1 MSNLSNQNSS
11 KMNENVIHP
20 NNIECLKHC
29 TNYNLL
35 IKLHQTNYKDYSFFS
50 KINHAQKNDVFLIN
64 NYSSSEIIQTI
75 FKNSINSNQ
84 SLVIPYNYES
94 LFSKSSIDKSIKD
107 KIIHYPLESEKIS
120 KNFIDFSKNIGN
132 HLDNEGLNLLIKFDL
147 NSDNKSIILDKNI
160 LYNLLSFKISG
171 KIHKTD
177 LLLDKDVLFLIDIK
191 KIIKSIQ
198 IKLEYLQTIIKQPY
212 NMKYFFIPLLE
223 YQNIG
228 IIISPNSQFTPFNI
242 NEMKTNFN
250 SIVKQKF
257 ILKSIIISL
266 NISSLFKNIIIN
278 TYNPFIKGIENNKEK
293 LSDYTN
299 DETTSSSSNNSPNL
313 SYEKVY
319 ENLNMPL
326 DNNFCLFNNYTNIN
340 NNLNNKN
347 NINKNYINNN
357 LNQSY
362 KNKLKTHYLKSNN
375 NKKKQFNNYNC
386 NNDIYK
392 NRNYYQKYFDI
403 NTIIIN
409 SNDIFSK
416 TLFNRYQDK
425 SNSTCN
431 LKILIEFLK
440 IHIKKPLSE
449 ITIFDF
455 FSYFSF
461 LSSFS
466 LKIPLFN
473 KDGTIIKTTLT
484 PTLHELKLY
493 IKNPKY
499 IKKIEKKLQLN
510 KNISEKK
517 TSSPL
522 SLNDKDNNIYK
533 EIEGFEISILE
544 NGTIL
549 RISYNENKPYYLT
562 ESLFENLEKLMNLF
576 KCFKKINIAKN
587 ILIDKSFIS
596 IGWNSINASNIF
608 SSSFIFYYLFNGN
621 LLGVLSDIKENEKYF
636 WLNSIEEIQNKRKKV
651 DYNYLIEENYC
662 KVYDFINNSNKK

>member
-1 MSNLSNQNSS
+1 
-11 KMNENVIHP
+11 
-20 NNIECLKHC
+20 
-29 TNYNLL
+29 
-35 IKLHQTNYKDYSFFS
+35 
-50 KINHAQKNDVFLIN
+50 
-64 NYSSSEIIQTI
+64 
-75 FKNSINSNQ
+75 
-84 SLVIPYNYES
+84 
-94 LFSKSSIDKSIKD
+94 
-107 KIIHYPLESEKIS
+107 
-120 KNFIDFSKNIGN
+120 
-132 HLDNEGLNLLIKFDL
+132 
-147 NSDNKSIILDKNI
+147 
-160 LYNLLSFKISG
+160 
-171 KIHKTD
+171 
-177 LLLDKDVLFLIDIK
+177 
-191 KIIKSIQ
+191 
-198 IKLEYLQTIIKQPY
+198 
-212 NMKYFFIPLLE
+212 
-223 YQNIG
+223 
-228 IIISPNSQFTPFNI
+228 
-242 NEMKTNFN
+242 
-250 SIVKQKF
+250 
-257 ILKSIIISL
+257 
-266 NISSLFKNIIIN
+266 
-278 TYNPFIKGIENNKEK
+278 
-293 LSDYTN
+293 
-299 DETTSSSSNNSPNL
+299 
-313 SYEKVY
+313 
-319 ENLNMPL
+319 MPL

-362 KNKLKTHYLKSNN
+362 KNKLKAQYLKSNN

-449 ITIFDF
+449 ITISDF
-455 FSYFSF
+455 FSSFSF

>member
-11 KMNENVIHP
+11 KMNENLIHP

-50 KINHAQKNDVFLIN
+50 KINYAQKNDVFLIN

-299 DETTSSSSNNSPNL
+299 DETSSSSNNSPNL

-319 ENLNMPL
+319 ENLNIPL

-362 KNKLKTHYLKSNN
+362 KNKLNAQYLKSNN

-440 IHIKKPLSE
+440 IKLNQALSE
-449 ITIFDF
+449 LTLNNF
-455 FSYFSF
+455 FNSF
-461 LSSFS
+461 FRIGLMS
-466 LKIPLFN
+466 LRIPFF
-473 KDGTIIKTTLT
+473 KVCGGIIEKTLT
-484 PTLHELKLY
+484 PSLKEIKLL
-493 IKNPKY
+493 IKNSKL
-499 IKKIEKKLQLN
+499 IKKIKKKFSQKILTSN
-510 KNISEKK
+510 SSEENIMMDVEGFNIHISEKE
-517 TSSPL
+517 
-522 SLNDKDNNIYK
+522 SLVKI
-533 EIEGFEISILE
+533 I
-544 NGTIL
+544 
-549 RISYNENKPYYLT
+549 YNEERPYYLT
-562 ESLFENLEKLMNLF
+562 ESLNDKLEQLMNIS
-576 KCFKKINIAKN
+576 KYMKKINIEKN
-587 ILIDKSFIS
+587 VIINKSYMSIKWNFIN
-596 IGWNSINASNIF
+596 GNNLF
-608 SSSFIFYYLFNGN
+608 SSSFISYYLFNSN
-621 LLGVLSDIKENEKYF
+621 LVGILSDIKEKEYSF
-636 WLNSIEEIQNKRKKV
+636 FLNSIEDRTSKNFNI
-651 DYNYLIEENYC
+651 DYRNIVYENNNNIF
-662 KVYDFINNSNKK
+662 DFINSIN